1 MMSVKKNFGALL
13 VGIIFLLFGGSYVIA
28 RILGYNPPF
37 FFDGWWTLLLM
48 VPAVINMVEAGVN
61 LGNTVVLVTGALLL
75 CWEQNWIK
83 NMNFTMVLSVLLV
96 ILGGYLIIR
105 AFTGKKLN
113 TKNMLSNG
121 QWRVDGRDM
130 PSYTSVFSSVN
141 VKSSARNL
149 LSATCSAVF
158 GRLRVDLSD
167 VTVTHDMTIFCNAVL
182 GQVTIFAPK
191 NVKIV
196 CKNVPIIG
204 GVRLW
209 ADSLPAD
216 AVAPTVTFE
225 CTTIIGDVDIQ

>member
-1 MMSVKKNFGALL
+1 MSVKKNFGALL
-13 VGIIFLLFGGSYVIA
+13 VGIIFLVVGGSYVVA
-28 RILGYNPPF
+28 RILGYDPPF

-61 LGNTVVLVTGALLL
+61 LGNTMVLAAGALLL
-75 CWEQNWIK
+75 CWEQNWIR

-105 AFTGKKLN
+105 AFTGKKLRS
-113 TKNMLSNG
+113 KDAISNG

-130 PSYTSVFSSVN
+130 PSYTSIFSSIN
-141 VKSSARNL
+141 VKSGARNL

-167 VTVTHDMTIFCNAVL
+167 VAVTHDMTIFCNAVL

-196 CKNVPIIG
+196 CKNVPLIG

-216 AVAPTVTFE
+216 AAAPTVTFE